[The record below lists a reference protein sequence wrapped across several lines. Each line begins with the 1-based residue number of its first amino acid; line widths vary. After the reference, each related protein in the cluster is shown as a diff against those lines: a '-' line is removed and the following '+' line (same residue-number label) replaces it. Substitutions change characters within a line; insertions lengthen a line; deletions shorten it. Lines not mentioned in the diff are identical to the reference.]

1 MAGAPPSPGSDP
13 RLAAAYQELILDHY
27 RRPRNR
33 GTLPRADAQ
42 GEHRNPLCG
51 DEVALALALDGA
63 GRVTEVRFTGA
74 GCSISQASAS
84 MLTQLV
90 AGKTVAEAA
99 RLGQR
104 FAQML
109 GGDAAAAADP
119 ALGDLRALA
128 GVARLPVRVKCA
140 MMPWRAFDEAIKSL
154 VRG

>member
-1 MAGAPPSPGSDP
+1 MSVSDA

-33 GTLPRADAQ
+33 GAMARPDARAERRTA
-42 GEHRNPLCG
+42 LCN
-51 DEVALALALDGA
+51 DEVAIELAFDPE
-63 GRVTEVRFTGA
+63 GRVREARFTGA

-99 RLGQR
+99 ALGER
-104 FAQML
+104 FARL
-109 GGDAAAAADP
+109 LDGDAAAAADP

-128 GVARLPVRVKCA
+128 GVARVPMRVKCA
-140 MMPWRAFDEAIKSL
+140 LLSWRAFDEAVRSL
-154 VRG
+154 ARG